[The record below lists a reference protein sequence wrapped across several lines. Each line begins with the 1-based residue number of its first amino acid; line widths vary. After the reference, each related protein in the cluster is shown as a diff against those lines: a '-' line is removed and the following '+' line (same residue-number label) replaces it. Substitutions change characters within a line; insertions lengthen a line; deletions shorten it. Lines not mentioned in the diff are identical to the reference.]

1 MQLTV
6 YTDYSL
12 RVLLYL
18 ALKPEGELSTISDI
32 AESYGVSRN
41 HLVKVVHNLAK
52 LGYVG
57 SQRGKNGGLFLA
69 CDPTRVTIAEV
80 VRHTEPNFD
89 MVECFKSED
98 DNGCSIT
105 AVCTLKG
112 MLGEAL
118 GAFMKVLG
126 SYTLS
131 DVLKKPGEVTH
142 LVNILN
148 IVNR

>member
-32 AESYGVSRN
+32 AENYGVSRN

-52 LGYVG
+52 LGYIG
-57 SQRGKNGGLFLA
+57 SQRGKHGGLFLA
-69 CDPTRVTIAEV
+69 CDPTKVTVAEV

-89 MVECFKSED
+89 VVECFKSDEEND
-98 DNGCSIT
+98 CSIT
-105 AVCTLKG
+105 AVCSLKG

-118 GAFMKVLG
+118 GAFMKVLN
-126 SYTLS
+126 SYTLA
-131 DVLKKPGEVTH
+131 DVLKKPDEVTH
-142 LVNILN
+142 IVNILN
-148 IVNR
+148 IGKR